1 MSISGQHSTM
11 NMGIVGM
18 QYEQTSH
25 ANNKSCYAAG
35 TYALTCY
42 VGQLL
47 VCHCTMWLH
56 HR

>member
-25 ANNKSCYAAG
+25 ANEKSCYAAG

-42 VGQLL
+42 IGQLL
-47 VCHCTMWLH
+47 VCHCTMQLH